1 MLRLGN
7 SCPANTSMIKIK
19 HTEDKLID
27 AKCGSKMSLII
38 RNLKL
43 DDKPEW
49 VKLWRSYLE
58 YYSTNL
64 TDEVFHQTF
73 SRLLDTNLPEQN
85 GLIAIKDD
93 KPVGI
98 VHFIYHPHNWR
109 IEDVCY
115 LQDLYTDPNFRG
127 LGIGRSLM
135 EAVYEA
141 ADANN
146 TPNVYWLTEEF
157 NKTAR
162 QLYDRIGNLTPFI
175 KYQR

>member
-1 MLRLGN
+1 
-7 SCPANTSMIKIK
+7 MI
-19 HTEDKLID
+19 
-27 AKCGSKMSLII
+27 
-38 RNLKL
+38 
-43 DDKPEW
+43 
-49 VKLWRSYLE
+49 
-58 YYSTNL
+58 
-64 TDEVFHQTF
+64 
-73 SRLLDTNLPEQN
+73 
-85 GLIAIKDD
+85 

-146 TPNVYWLTEEF
+146 TPNVYWLTE
-157 NKTAR
+157 
-162 QLYDRIGNLTPFI
+162 GV
-175 KYQR
+175 

>member
-1 MLRLGN
+1 L
-7 SCPANTSMIKIK
+7 
-19 HTEDKLID
+19 
-27 AKCGSKMSLII
+27 
-38 RNLKL
+38 
-43 DDKPEW
+43 
-49 VKLWRSYLE
+49 
-58 YYSTNL
+58 
-64 TDEVFHQTF
+64 
-73 SRLLDTNLPEQN
+73 NLPEQN
-85 GLIAIKDD
+85 GLIAFEDD

>member
-1 MLRLGN
+1 
-7 SCPANTSMIKIK
+7 
-19 HTEDKLID
+19 
-27 AKCGSKMSLII
+27 MSLII
-38 RNLKL
+38 RSLKL

-49 VKLWRSYLE
+49 VKLWRSYLK
-58 YYSTNL
+58 YYSTSL
-64 TDEVFHQTF
+64 SDEVFHQTF
-73 SRLLDTNLPEQN
+73 SRLLDTNLTEQN
-85 GLIAIKDD
+85 GLIAIKDG
-93 KPVGI
+93 KSVGI

-127 LGIGRSLM
+127 LGIGRRLM
-135 EAVYEA
+135 EAVYEV

-146 TPNVYWLTEEF
+146 TPNVYWLTGEF

>member
-1 MLRLGN
+1 
-7 SCPANTSMIKIK
+7 
-19 HTEDKLID
+19 
-27 AKCGSKMSLII
+27 MSLII

-58 YYSTNL
+58 YYSTSL
-64 TDEVFHQTF
+64 SDEIYHQTF
-73 SRLLDTNLPEQN
+73 SRLLDLNLPEQN
-85 GLIAIKDD
+85 GLIALEDD

-135 EAVYEA
+135 EAVYKA

-157 NKTAR
+157 NQTAR
-162 QLYDRIGNLTPFI
+162 QLYDQVGRLTPFI

>member
-1 MLRLGN
+1 L
-7 SCPANTSMIKIK
+7 
-19 HTEDKLID
+19 
-27 AKCGSKMSLII
+27 SLII

-58 YYSTNL
+58 YYKTSLSN
-64 TDEVFHQTF
+64 EVFHQTF
-73 SRLLDTNLPEQN
+73 ARLLDTNLPKQN
-85 GLIAIKDD
+85 GLIAIKDN

-135 EAVYEA
+135 EAVYKA

-157 NKTAR
+157 NQTAR
-162 QLYDRIGNLTPFI
+162 QLYDQVGRLTPFI

>member
-1 MLRLGN
+1 
-7 SCPANTSMIKIK
+7 
-19 HTEDKLID
+19 
-27 AKCGSKMSLII
+27 MSLII

-43 DDKPEW
+43 DVKPEW

-58 YYSTNL
+58 YYSTSL

-93 KPVGI
+93 NPVGI

-115 LQDLYTDPNFRG
+115 LQDLYTDPNYRG

>member
-1 MLRLGN
+1 
-7 SCPANTSMIKIK
+7 
-19 HTEDKLID
+19 
-27 AKCGSKMSLII
+27 MSLII

-58 YYSTNL
+58 YYSTSL
-64 TDEVFHQTF
+64 SDEICHQTF
-73 SRLLDTNLPEQN
+73 SRLLDLNLPEQN
-85 GLIAIKDD
+85 GLIALEDD

-135 EAVYEA
+135 EAVYEV
-141 ADANN
+141 ADANS

>member
-1 MLRLGN
+1 
-7 SCPANTSMIKIK
+7 
-19 HTEDKLID
+19 
-27 AKCGSKMSLII
+27 MSLII

-58 YYSTNL
+58 YYSTSL
-64 TDEVFHQTF
+64 SDEIYHQTF
-73 SRLLDTNLPEQN
+73 SRLLDLNLPEQN
-85 GLIAIKDD
+85 GLIALEDD

-146 TPNVYWLTEEF
+146 TPTVYWLTEEF

>member
-1 MLRLGN
+1 
-7 SCPANTSMIKIK
+7 
-19 HTEDKLID
+19 
-27 AKCGSKMSLII
+27 MSLII

-58 YYSTNL
+58 YYSTSL
-64 TDEVFHQTF
+64 SDEIYHQTF
-73 SRLLDTNLPEQN
+73 SRLLDLNLPEQN
-85 GLIAIKDD
+85 GLIALEDD

-115 LQDLYTDPNFRG
+115 LQDLYTAPNFRG

-146 TPNVYWLTEEF
+146 MPNVYWLTEEF

>member
-1 MLRLGN
+1 
-7 SCPANTSMIKIK
+7 
-19 HTEDKLID
+19 
-27 AKCGSKMSLII
+27 MSLII

-58 YYSTNL
+58 YYKTSLSN
-64 TDEVFHQTF
+64 EVFHQTF
-73 SRLLDTNLPEQN
+73 ARLLDTNLPKQN
-85 GLIAIKDD
+85 GLIAIKDN

-135 EAVYEA
+135 EAVYKA

-146 TPNVYWLTEEF
+146 TPNVYWLTEDF
-157 NKTAR
+157 NQTAR
-162 QLYDRIGNLTPFI
+162 QLYDQVGRLTPFI

>member
-1 MLRLGN
+1 
-7 SCPANTSMIKIK
+7 
-19 HTEDKLID
+19 
-27 AKCGSKMSLII
+27 MSLII

-58 YYSTNL
+58 YYSTSL
-64 TDEVFHQTF
+64 SDEIYHQTF
-73 SRLLDTNLPEQN
+73 SRLLDLNLPEQN
-85 GLIAIKDD
+85 GLIALEDD

-141 ADANN
+141 ADANS

>member
-1 MLRLGN
+1 
-7 SCPANTSMIKIK
+7 
-19 HTEDKLID
+19 
-27 AKCGSKMSLII
+27 MSLII

-43 DDKPEW
+43 DDKAEW

-58 YYSTNL
+58 YYSTCL
-64 TDEVFHQTF
+64 SDEVFDQTF
-73 SRLLDTNLPEQN
+73 SRLLDTDLPEQN

-135 EAVYEA
+135 EAVYES

>member
-1 MLRLGN
+1 
-7 SCPANTSMIKIK
+7 
-19 HTEDKLID
+19 
-27 AKCGSKMSLII
+27 MSLII

-58 YYSTNL
+58 YYKTSLSN
-64 TDEVFHQTF
+64 EVFHQTF
-73 SRLLDTNLPEQN
+73 ARLLDTNLPKQN
-85 GLIAIKDD
+85 GLIAIKDN

-135 EAVYEA
+135 EAVYKA

-157 NKTAR
+157 NQTAR
-162 QLYDRIGNLTPFI
+162 QLYDQVGRLTPFI

>member
-1 MLRLGN
+1 
-7 SCPANTSMIKIK
+7 MIKIK
-19 HTEDKLID
+19 HMEDKLID
-27 AKCGSKMSLII
+27 AKCGSIMSLII

-64 TDEVFHQTF
+64 TDKVFHQTF

>member
-1 MLRLGN
+1 
-7 SCPANTSMIKIK
+7 
-19 HTEDKLID
+19 
-27 AKCGSKMSLII
+27 MSLII

-49 VKLWRSYLE
+49 VKLWRSYLD
-58 YYSTNL
+58 YYSTSL
-64 TDEVFHQTF
+64 SDEIYHQTF
-73 SRLLDTNLPEQN
+73 SRLLDLNLPEQN
-85 GLIAIKDD
+85 GLIALEDD

-141 ADANN
+141 ADANS